1 MSSGVGDDGSDAFRF
16 EVLRGKKEKKKK
28 QSCVL
33 DRSAKRKK
41 KKKKKKK
48 KQSCVLDRSAK
59 RKKKEKKRKEEEAEL
74 CSGPK
79 C

>member
-1 MSSGVGDDGSDAFRF
+1 MSSGVGDDGSDVFRF
-16 EVLRGKKEKKKK
+16 EVLRG
-28 QSCVL
+28 
-33 DRSAKRKK
+33 K

-59 RKKKEKKRKEEEAEL
+59 RKKKKEEAEL